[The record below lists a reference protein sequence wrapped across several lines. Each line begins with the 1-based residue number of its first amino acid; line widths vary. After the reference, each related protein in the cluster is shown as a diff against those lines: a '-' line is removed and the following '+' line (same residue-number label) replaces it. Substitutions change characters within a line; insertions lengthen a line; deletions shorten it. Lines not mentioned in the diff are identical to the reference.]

1 MYPPGSTITTLP
13 QLDLLIDWLYQN
25 PDAPGYIPTLSFEM
39 KHLYT
44 IWARGQELEHQG
56 QFQAAIE
63 MYKRALQIAPAF
75 INARFSWARSLQALR
90 QYPEALSQLQVIT
103 TFYSPNDSNIYLQ
116 MASIQRE
123 LGDSAAEISSYE
135 KALSIEPDNI
145 YAWLNLGLARR
156 LVKDLDASSQA
167 FGEAIR
173 CLDNLIRDGQPHQY
187 DPEEDKIC
195 FEAARTE
202 FARSAFDE
210 AEPLFK
216 RVMGVRGQSL
226 ELWGDP
232 QHNPTVF
239 YTMLFLARIYL
250 RQGKWS
256 LAMEQLER
264 CTAFAPSDPNV
275 GLLTG
280 NARNH
285 GTDPLPA
292 TWIWDEM

>member
-13 QLDLLIDWLYQN
+13 QLDLLIDWLYQY

-44 IWARGQELEHQG
+44 LWARGQELEHQG
-56 QFQAAIE
+56 QFLAAIE
-63 MYKRALQIAPAF
+63 VYKRALQIAPAF
-75 INARFSWARSLQALR
+75 INARFSWARALQALGK
-90 QYPEALSQLQVIT
+90 YSEALSQLQVIT
-103 TFYSPNDSNIYLQ
+103 AFYAPNDSSIYLQ
-116 MASIQRE
+116 IASIQRE
-123 LGDSAAEISSYE
+123 LGDSAAEILSYE

-156 LVKDLDASSQA
+156 LAKDLDASSLA

-173 CLDNLIRDGQPHQY
+173 CLDNLIQNGSPHQY
-187 DPEEDKIC
+187 DPEEDKVC

-202 FARSAFDE
+202 FARGAFDQ
-210 AEPLFK
+210 AALLFQ

-239 YTMLFLARIYL
+239 YTMLFLARVYL

-256 LAMEQLER
+256 LAMEQLEP
-264 CTAFAPSDPNV
+264 CMAFAPDDPNV
-275 GLLTG
+275 ALLVG
-280 NARNH
+280 NARNQ
-285 GTDPLPA
+285 GNDPLPMA
-292 TWIWDEM
+292 WIWDEM